1 MRLCDMFQAL
11 VKTREAN
18 IAGDELKEARIR
30 MEGRVS
36 DLVKTLD
43 EMLEETLK
51 ANRRDFRHEARR
63 ESNY

>member
-1 MRLCDMFQAL
+1 MFQAL

-30 MEGRVS
+30 MEGRAS

-43 EMLEETLK
+43 KMLEETLK
-51 ANRRDFRHEARR
+51 ANRRDFRHETRR

>member
-1 MRLCDMFQAL
+1 MFQAL

-30 MEGRVS
+30 MEGRAS